1 MKIQNA
7 QMVMSDW
14 WVVELREKDVWRSAV
29 VDDGVLFVMTCGVML
44 MPMWFA
50 GSWDIVIQVGVFPC
64 SPQSY
69 QFIVVIDVVGATA
82 YSFARFGQGSGLIL
96 LDNVACVGT
105 ESRLID
111 CPANPIGTH
120 NCVHSE
126 DAGVGCLAPVVTTP
140 AGNI

>member
-1 MKIQNA
+1 M
-7 QMVMSDW
+7 
-14 WVVELREKDVWRSAV
+14 R
-29 VDDGVLFVMTCGVML
+29 
-44 MPMWFA
+44 
-50 GSWDIVIQVGVFPC
+50 
-64 SPQSY
+64 
-69 QFIVVIDVVGATA
+69 FIAILNDFYLGDFDVVGATA
-82 YSFARFGQGSGLIL
+82 YSFARFGQGIGPIF

-140 AGNI
+140 AGIVSTTLLQFGVTEIFICIILWYKDSLPNKSMQIMYFHSGLHTR